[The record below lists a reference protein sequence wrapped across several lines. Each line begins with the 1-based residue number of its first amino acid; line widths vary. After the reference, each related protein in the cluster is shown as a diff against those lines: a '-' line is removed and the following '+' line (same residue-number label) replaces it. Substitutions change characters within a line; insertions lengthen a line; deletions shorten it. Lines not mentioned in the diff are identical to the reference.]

1 MTKVYSPEDAER
13 LRVIHMYLSGAYTRK
28 IAAMNLGITERQI
41 TRIIQKYIESGPES
55 VIHGNTGKEAYN
67 RYPDELRSKIISLYT
82 GKYSKNGA
90 KFNFCHFKEKLEKEE
105 KIIIPYASLRR
116 ILLDGGIK
124 PPRAKPT
131 KTTGLPRPRRLFAG
145 ELLQVDGSSHRW
157 LYKDPHL
164 YTLHGG
170 IDDAKSIVTGL
181 WLEKEETMHG
191 YQMVLKQTIEQY
203 GIPKCLYTDN
213 RSIFNE
219 TTKSKSKTKTKSK
232 LNSPRFRAMLTRLG
246 IDVISTSNS
255 QAKGRVERLWRTL
268 QDRLLNE
275 LRLNEITTLDEAN
288 AFIKEYLPT
297 FNKRFASAIEPDR
310 NSFRKVP
317 ANYDYN
323 QNLALSKEIKVRKGC
338 YIALSNHYFLVRRSD
353 NANNNRQVMLPETV
367 QLYQFLDGSLHV
379 FCDGE
384 WYYLED
390 IGPRSLHQELISEEK
405 RRNPK
410 NSPWSQFNPNF
421 LNRDRAKWNDEN
433 LYKRY

>member
-1 MTKVYSPEDAER
+1 
-13 LRVIHMYLSGAYTRK
+13 
-28 IAAMNLGITERQI
+28 
-41 TRIIQKYIESGPES
+41 
-55 VIHGNTGKEAYN
+55 
-67 RYPDELRSKIISLYT
+67 
-82 GKYSKNGA
+82 
-90 KFNFCHFKEKLEKEE
+90 
-105 KIIIPYASLRR
+105 
-116 ILLDGGIK
+116 
-124 PPRAKPT
+124 
-131 KTTGLPRPRRLFAG
+131 
-145 ELLQVDGSSHRW
+145 
-157 LYKDPHL
+157 
-164 YTLHGG
+164 
-170 IDDAKSIVTGL
+170 
-181 WLEKEETMHG
+181 
-191 YQMVLKQTIEQY
+191 
-203 GIPKCLYTDN
+203 
-213 RSIFNE
+213 
-219 TTKSKSKTKTKSK
+219 
-232 LNSPRFRAMLTRLG
+232 MLTRLG

-297 FNKRFASAIEPDR
+297 FNKRFASAIDPNR

-338 YIALSNHYFLVRRSD
+338 YIALSNHYFLVKRSD
-353 NANNNRQVMLPETV
+353 NANNNGQVMLPETV

-379 FCDGE
+379 FCDEE

-421 LNRDRAKWNDEN
+421 LNRDRAKWNDGN